1 MPYYKVMK
9 ETEYDSIRP
18 YHREE
23 IPEALKRVLDNP
35 AFQNILDFLF
45 PDQDHEAIKANIAK
59 TKSREE
65 FHNNF
70 MFQAISS
77 IVSKTA
83 DDFSLS
89 GFDRLKKD
97 KGYVFIANHRDII
110 LDSSLLA
117 LGLVKTGLTSCE
129 ITWGDNLMISP
140 FIVDLGKINGMI
152 TVFREGSPKEMLRN
166 SQILSSY
173 IRHSVTERNQ
183 SVWIAQR
190 KGRTK
195 DGNDKTDTSILK
207 MLSLSGETH
216 PPHSLKGLKIIPVT
230 ISYEWEPCD
239 IMKVRELYIS
249 QHQQYVKSKGEDL
262 ESIIGGVVTHK
273 GRIHLSIG
281 KPVEEQ
287 FDQLDTSVHHNMILE
302 QVAKLVDKQIYEDYH
317 LWPSNYLAYDL
328 LENTHKFSDKYDEKT
343 VSIFDEKLK
352 KLYETID
359 GNKNYLR
366 TIFLKL
372 YAYPVYNK
380 GL

>member
-1 MPYYKVMK
+1 MK

-23 IPEALKRVLDNP
+23 IPGALKRVLDNP

-45 PDQDHEAIKANIAK
+45 PDEDHEAMKANILNA
-59 TKSREE
+59 KSREE

-77 IVSKTA
+77 IVSKTS
-83 DDFSLS
+83 DNLSLS
-89 GFDRLKKD
+89 GFDKLEKD

-117 LGLVKTGLTSCE
+117 LGLVKTGLISCE

-140 FIVDLGKINGMI
+140 FIVDLGKVNGMI

-195 DGNDKTDTSILK
+195 DGNDKTDPSILK
-207 MLSLSGETH
+207 MLSLSGDK
-216 PPHSLKGLKIIPVT
+216 PPHSLIGLRIIPVT

-249 QHQQYVKSKGEDL
+249 QQQTYVKHEGEDL
-262 ESIIGGVVTHK
+262 ESIIGGVVTYK
-273 GRIHLSIG
+273 GGIHLAIG

-302 QVAKLVDKQIYEDYH
+302 QVARLVDKQIYADYH

-343 VSIFDEKLK
+343 ASMFNEKLD
-352 KLYETID
+352 KLYETVEGD
-359 GNKNYLR
+359 KNDLK